1 MLIKSAQDKNKHSTG
16 NRLYFVLYCVWI
28 VAWLYNYSQIVSK
41 KKRMIYMA
49 SRSVDAQFIVPAPP
63 TIVEDTRQE
72 RFVLEEHVLAVQR
85 NRLTAD
91 KAMRIAALFAVLS
104 DPTRLQVVYA
114 LLQAPPGELC
124 VGDLATGLG
133 RDDTTISHQLRVLRN
148 QQIVAVRKVGRVV
161 YYRLVDD
168 HVRLLLEMGM
178 THANEQPSVQSLKRE
193 VEALI

>member
-1 MLIKSAQDKNKHSTG
+1 MLIKQAQDKNKHSTG

-28 VAWLYNYSQIVSK
+28 VAWLYNYSQILSK

-49 SRSVDAQFIVPAPP
+49 SRYVDAQFIVPAPP

-72 RFVLEEHVLAVQR
+72 RFVHEEHVLAVQR

-104 DPTRLQVVYA
+104 DPPRLQVVYA
-114 LLQAPPGELC
+114 LLQAPTGELC

-148 QQIVAVRKVGRVV
+148 HQILPHPKV
-161 YYRLVDD
+161 D
-168 HVRLLLEMGM
+168 LLLY
-178 THANEQPSVQSLKRE
+178 SR
-193 VEALI
+193 LIFDHRPLLL

>member
-1 MLIKSAQDKNKHSTG
+1 
-16 NRLYFVLYCVWI
+16 
-28 VAWLYNYSQIVSK
+28 
-41 KKRMIYMA
+41 MA
-49 SRSVDAQFIVPAPP
+49 SRPVDDQFIVSS
-63 TIVEDTRQE
+63 TQTMSEDVSQE
-72 RFVLEEHVLAVQR
+72 HFIHAEHGLVVRR

-91 KAMRIAALFAVLS
+91 QAIRVAALFAVLS

-114 LLQAPPGELC
+114 LLQAPTGELC